1 MIEAGSKYCPSFKGE
16 GLVMR
21 VRESFRGKD
30 MGHDLL
36 QLGT

>member
-16 GLVMR
+16 GLVMG
-21 VRESFRGKD
+21 VRESFGGID

-36 QLGT
+36 ELGT